1 MPASGPA
8 TKYEQEDHQVITLS
22 LKDSGALVG
31 TIDEA
36 DLKVLVDQLEEESA
50 EDTDYYMTTATIELL
65 ERKGASARLI
75 GLLKR
80 AVGDS
85 EGVDIVW
92 TES

>member
-1 MPASGPA
+1 M
-8 TKYEQEDHQVITLS
+8 ITLS
-22 LKDSGALVG
+22 LKDSGAPIG
-31 TIDEA
+31 EIDEA

>member
-1 MPASGPA
+1 M
-8 TKYEQEDHQVITLS
+8 ITLS
-22 LKDSGALVG
+22 LKDSGAPIG

-36 DLKVLVDQLEEESA
+36 DLEVLVDQLEEESA